1 MFYSDTCL
9 VEKKVFSG
17 IFFYFPFVQTVG
29 SCSFSAC
36 AKEQNVCAKC
46 CSGADK
52 IIGRFVVS
60 YCYSCLSKFIDLSIV
75 DIDLCGINR
84 MAASIYMKII

>member
-1 MFYSDTCL
+1 M
-9 VEKKVFSG
+9 VEEKVFSG
-17 IFFYFPFVQTVG
+17 IFLFSFFTNSWFILV
-29 SCSFSAC
+29 CSFSAC

-75 DIDLCGINR
+75 DIDLCSINR